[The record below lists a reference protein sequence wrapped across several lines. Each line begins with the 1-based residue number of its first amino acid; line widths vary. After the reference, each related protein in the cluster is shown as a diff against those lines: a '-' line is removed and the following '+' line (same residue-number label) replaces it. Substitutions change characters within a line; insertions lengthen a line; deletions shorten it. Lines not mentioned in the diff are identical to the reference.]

1 MKKALTRIEMKV
13 WHVKD
18 GKKVEGVRS
27 GIRGDVSDISGYV
40 SYIRGDVSG
49 ISGYVTD
56 ISGDVSGIRG
66 DVSGIR
72 GDVDEC
78 KITAEERKK
87 GINIKDLIK
96 LKPKGEEAGK

>member
-40 SYIRGDVSG
+40 SYIS
-49 ISGYVTD
+49 
-56 ISGDVSGIRG
+56 G